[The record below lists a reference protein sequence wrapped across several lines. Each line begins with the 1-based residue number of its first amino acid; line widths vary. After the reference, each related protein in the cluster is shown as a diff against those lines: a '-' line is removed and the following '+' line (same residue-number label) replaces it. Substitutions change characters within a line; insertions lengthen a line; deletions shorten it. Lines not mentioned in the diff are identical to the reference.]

1 MKKKLITGLI
11 AIVAIVAVLI
21 FAGCIEEQPPVSTP
35 TPAAPPPTKTTPT
48 PTPLPTLT
56 PTSTPTSSSLEG
68 RIWTLTNFIAESD
81 GDVRLPITG
90 TTITARF
97 EDGQISGTAGCNQ
110 YSGSYTAE
118 DKIVLNEMSWTEML
132 CMDPEGVMP
141 PETHYLEIL
150 RDVTTYTIEEN
161 QLTLSTEDGRAL
173 MYHAKLDTTQ
183 KSEGA
188 LSVSELLEDPV
199 YDTEVKVYGIV
210 SALGEVDCLCFELT
224 SGGELLW
231 VWYDMMVEDD
241 ETERPAASV
250 EGIENGNRVIV
261 TGELKSGGQH
271 CTRNDFWASEIENM
285 AEEDVVEEAEAVRL
299 ANVKDIEIMLLES
312 FPVQINV
319 IAKGEHPD
327 SCTKVNEITT
337 RREGNTF
344 FVTLTASR
352 PADVMCAQVITPFE
366 EVIALDVVGLK
377 AGVYTVDVN
386 GVRDTFE
393 LQMDN
398 WKGSIHR

>member
-1 MKKKLITGLI
+1 MDAPAFIRVWHGRGSAYKKREHMKKKLITGLI

-35 TPAAPPPTKTTPT
+35 TPAATPPTKTTPT
-48 PTPLPTLT
+48 PTHLPTLT
-56 PTSTPTSSSLEG
+56 PTSTSTSSSLEG

-110 YSGSYTAE
+110 YSGSYTAA
-118 DKIVLNEMSWTEML
+118 DTIVLNEMSWTEML

-141 PETHYLEIL
+141 QETQYLEML

-173 MYHAKLDTTQ
+173 MYHAK
-183 KSEGA
+183 
-188 LSVSELLEDPV
+188 
-199 YDTEVKVYGIV
+199 
-210 SALGEVDCLCFELT
+210 
-224 SGGELLW
+224 
-231 VWYDMMVEDD
+231 
-241 ETERPAASV
+241 
-250 EGIENGNRVIV
+250 
-261 TGELKSGGQH
+261 
-271 CTRNDFWASEIENM
+271 
-285 AEEDVVEEAEAVRL
+285 L

-327 SCTKVNEITT
+327 SCTKADEITT

-398 WKGSIHR
+398 SFEE

>member
-1 MKKKLITGLI
+1 MKMRSITGLI

-21 FAGCIEEQPPVSTP
+21 FAGCIEEQPPAQVSTP
-35 TPAAPPPTKTTPT
+35 TPAAIPPTKTTPT
-48 PTPLPTLT
+48 PTPLPALT

-110 YSGSYTAE
+110 YSGSYTAA
-118 DKIVLNEMSWTEML
+118 DTMVLNEMSWTEMF
-132 CMDPEGVMP
+132 CMEPEGVMP
-141 PETHYLEIL
+141 QETQYLEIL

-224 SGGELLW
+224 SGGKLLW
-231 VWYDMMVEDD
+231 VWYGSMV
-241 ETERPAASV
+241 
-250 EGIENGNRVIV
+250 
-261 TGELKSGGQH
+261 
-271 CTRNDFWASEIENM
+271 
-285 AEEDVVEEAEAVRL
+285 
-299 ANVKDIEIMLLES
+299 
-312 FPVQINV
+312 
-319 IAKGEHPD
+319 
-327 SCTKVNEITT
+327 
-337 RREGNTF
+337 
-344 FVTLTASR
+344 
-352 PADVMCAQVITPFE
+352 
-366 EVIALDVVGLK
+366 
-377 AGVYTVDVN
+377 
-386 GVRDTFE
+386 
-393 LQMDN
+393 
-398 WKGSIHR
+398 